1 MAQHQVHLVREYALP
16 VETVFAAL
24 ADHNNL
30 SKVLG
35 IPVKRVRD
43 GKSEPNGVG
52 SVRKLGIGP
61 LGIEETV
68 TGLTPNRSIQY
79 RISKGG
85 APIRNHSGEL
95 SFSPTAKGSR
105 VEWTIDFDSA
115 VPVVGSL
122 VKLVL
127 TKAIGLGLKRI
138 G

>member
-1 MAQHQVHLVREYALP
+1 MAQHQVHLVREYTLP
-16 VETVFAAL
+16 VETLFAAL

-43 GKSEPNGVG
+43 GKTEANGVG

-61 LGIEETV
+61 LGVEETV
-68 TGLTPNRSIQY
+68 TGLAPNRSIQY
-79 RISKGG
+79 RVSKGG

-95 SFSPTAKGSR
+95 TFSKTATGSR
-105 VEWTIDFDSA
+105 VEWNIGFDCA
-115 VPVVGSL
+115 VPVVGSV

-127 TKAIGLGLKRI
+127 TKAIGLGLTRI